1 MTSAEVDMNRHDI
14 GEVEFNEDDPFFA
27 TENRRFVK
35 READQPRRSP
45 MRRKDRWRQ
54 EEGMKTKPQRNHKKI
69 QYKIKYNWQGEYG

>member
-35 READQPRRSP
+35 GSRPAQAVSYPQKRQITTRRRNEIKSQ
-45 MRRKDRWRQ
+45 K
-54 EEGMKTKPQRNHKKI
+54 KT
-69 QYKIKYNWQGEYG
+69 